1 MEILVHLT
9 AGPLPLSHGPI
20 DGSTVRVDSNGMGPL
35 ILGKIKE
42 YIAPNQSLF
51 MSSKVFA

>member
-1 MEILVHLT
+1 VEILVHLT